1 MMIRPTTASPV
12 LGRPARA
19 CACSPEPTDE
29 FTPSGPTLEWGYNG
43 HRLTNA
49 EAFEAIPDEM
59 PEFFRKGGDRLTGL
73 ASAPDRWKMREL
85 PHLKDTTKVDH
96 YLSLEQLEG
105 HELPENRFEFLRMVE
120 HDHLDGGRDPQYV
133 GMLPYRMA
141 ELYENLTLDF
151 ALWRQSSRLF
161 GAEHP
166 TTLGYQQDAL
176 RDAGVL
182 GHYVGDAAQP
192 LHATVH
198 HDGWDASKAPNPEHF
213 RTRRGLHS
221 EFETA
226 LVNQVANPAEIRAHI
241 ADPHAYRGNP
251 LDWAREFVN
260 ESNSQV
266 APLYRLEA
274 RGELNPEHPGKEGV
288 AFVNERL
295 AKGAQNLRDLWYS
308 AWLESASL
316 EHSLRDPG

>member
-1 MMIRPTTASPV
+1 M
-12 LGRPARA
+12 
-19 CACSPEPTDE
+19 DE
-29 FTPSGPTLEWGYNG
+29 FVPSEPSLQWGYNG
-43 HRLTNA
+43 HRLTNV
-49 EAFEAIPDEM
+49 EAHRALPDEL
-59 PEFFRKGGDRLTGL
+59 PAFFRQGGERLAGL

-120 HDHLDGGRDPQYV
+120 HDGLDGGRDPQYV

-151 ALWRQSSRLF
+151 ALWRQSTRLF
-161 GAEHP
+161 GPDHP
-166 TTLGYQQDAL
+166 TTLGYQEDAL
-176 RDAGVL
+176 HDAGLL

-198 HDGWDASKAPNPEHF
+198 HDGWDASKAGNPEGF

-226 LVNQVANPAEIRAHI
+226 LVNRVANPSEIQAHI

-251 LDWAREFVN
+251 LDWARDFVA
-260 ESNSQV
+260 ESNRQV
-266 APLYRLEA
+266 VPLYRLEA
-274 RGELNPEHPGKEGV
+274 QGQLDPDHPGQEGV

-316 EHSLRDPG
+316 ERSLREPS